1 MGRAHLTT
9 LQSVLCFATDFSW
22 ADLHP
27 NLLEEQLSVQ
37 HVTSLTMG
45 LEPAPLTMPGSIL
58 INCVQ
63 GMHALIWLLLVSPL
77 SLF

>member
-9 LQSVLCFATDFSW
+9 LQSALCFATDFSR

-27 NLLEEQLSVQ
+27 HLLEEQLSVQ

-45 LEPAPLTMPGSIL
+45 LEPASLAVPGSIL
-58 INCVQ
+58 IIHVQ
-63 GMHALIWLLLVSPL
+63 GMHALVWLLLASPL